1 MLKDLLPYLGYDIN
15 QIPENAE
22 VFFVFNNA
30 PRSWWAF
37 LFLALVISI
46 LITVYKLNRK
56 EHEVCPTGIKK
67 FLGFIRVSVFLFIC
81 LIFLDPALGVSIKKM
96 IEPQII
102 VLFDNSASMNIEDKY
117 ISKESLKNVNPFL
130 GKSDSASRLNLL
142 KLAAKQYAIDAPL
155 KEKGTLHAYSFDKNL
170 DEDTVSNSI
179 AKCIENLK
187 GDKPNTDITSSVKNA
202 VHIHNGKK
210 IAGVIVVTD
219 GRSNAGAPLSDLTQ
233 FMSTQKIPVFTVGI
247 GNPEKS
253 KNFKISEI
261 WLPDRVFKED
271 PFLIQ
276 AKIIGSQ
283 MMGDKIALELI
294 EIPINDQGE
303 PQTNNSKIVESKS
316 IIFNSENHEQTISF
330 EHKGDKEGKY
340 IYKVKA
346 VPLAQESIAVDNEK
360 EAQTEILSKSAR
372 VLFIAGTSTWDYRML
387 QTLLVRDKTINV
399 SCWLQ
404 SKDMDMIQDGQT
416 SITKLPETEDE
427 LFAYDVVLML
437 DPNPSEFDEKW
448 ILMLQKFVEERKGG
462 LMYVAGPNFTSK
474 TISMLGLQ
482 KLKEILPVQFT
493 EMQREHKDFMKVTYE
508 TQWPLH
514 LTSEGQTHYIGK
526 LNNDINTNKEIWKL
540 LPGVFWSYPVGEAKA
555 GSKVLIEHTDP
566 KLLYKEKKR
575 PLLVTGVFGSGRT
588 IFMGFNGIW
597 RWRKNSD
604 KYFDRFWIQSIRYL
618 IEGKLEK
625 DSGNSNLYTNKE
637 KMIVG
642 DSVNISAKIYDD
654 LHQPLNSDKLTG
666 KIFKGT
672 NLVGEFLLRPEIN
685 RKGFY
690 EGEYKPEIQGELTL
704 TLEIMEMPNLKLERN
719 IKVEQPI
726 IEFENVEMN
735 YLDLKNLSD
744 KTNGK
749 FYFLSEFE
757 KLGYDFPNLKEKIVV
772 NLPPDSLWDVGRFF
786 MLIVFLLTIEWT
798 VRKKYKLL

>member
-1 MLKDLLPYLGYDIN
+1 MLRDILPYLGYDLN

-30 PRSWWAF
+30 PKSWWAF
-37 LFLALVISI
+37 LFLALVLSI
-46 LITVYKLNRK
+46 LFTVYKLNRK
-56 EHEVCPTGIKK
+56 EHEVCPSGVKK
-67 FLGFIRVSVFLFIC
+67 FLGVLRVCIFLFIC
-81 LIFLDPALGVSIKKM
+81 LIYLDPALGVSIKKM

-102 VLFDNSASMNIEDKY
+102 VLFDNSASMSIEDKY
-117 ISKESLKNVNPFL
+117 LSKESQKNVSPYL
-130 GKSDSASRLNLL
+130 GKSQSATRLNLL
-142 KLAAKQYAIDAPL
+142 RLAVKQYSLEESL
-155 KEKGTLHAYSFDKNL
+155 KEKGALHVYSFDKNL
-170 DEDTVSNSI
+170 DEDLVKNSI
-179 AKCIENLK
+179 SKCVDELK
-187 GDKPNTDITSSVKNA
+187 GDKPNTDITSSVKNV

-219 GRSNAGAPLSDLTQ
+219 GRSNAGAPLEDLAQ
-233 FMSTQKIPVFTVGI
+233 FMSAQKIPVFNVGL

-253 KNFKISEI
+253 KNFKVSEL
-261 WLPDRVFKED
+261 WLPERVFKED

-276 AKIIGSQ
+276 TKVIGSQ
-283 MMGDKIALELI
+283 MNGEKINLDLI
-294 EIPINDQGE
+294 EIPLNDQGE
-303 PQTNNSKIVESKS
+303 PQTNNLKIIDSKPIT
-316 IIFNSENHEQTISF
+316 FNNENQEQNISF
-330 EHKGDKEGKY
+330 EYKGEKEGKY

-346 VPLAQESIAVDNEK
+346 VPLELESIVVDNEK

-404 SKDMDMIQDGQT
+404 SKDMDMVQDGQT
-416 SITKLPETEDE
+416 PITKLPETEEE
-427 LFAYDVVLML
+427 LFAYDVVLLL
-437 DPNPSEFDEKW
+437 DPNPAELDEKW

-514 LTSEGQTHYIGK
+514 LTSEGQSHYIGK
-526 LNNDINTNKEIWKL
+526 LSNDINTNKEIWKS
-540 LPGVFWSYPVGEAKA
+540 LPGVYWSYPVGEAKA

-566 KLLYKEKKR
+566 KLLYKEKNR

-588 IFMGFNGIW
+588 IFMGFNGVW

-604 KYFDRFWIQSIRYL
+604 KYFDKFWIQSIRYL
-618 IEGKLEK
+618 IEGKLTK
-625 DSGNSNLYTNKE
+625 DSGNSNLYASKE

-654 LHQPLNSDKLTG
+654 FHQPFIAEKLIG

-690 EGEYKPEIQGELTL
+690 EGEYKAELQGELTL
-704 TLEIMEMPNLKLERN
+704 TLEILDLPNLKLERT

-726 IEFENVEMN
+726 IEFENAEMN
-735 YLDLKNLSD
+735 YLELKNLSD

-749 FYFLSEFE
+749 FYFLSEYE
-757 KLGYDFPNLKEKIVV
+757 KLGKDFPNLKEKIVV
-772 NLPPDSLWDVGRFF
+772 NLAPDSLWDVGRFF
-786 MLIVFLLTIEWT
+786 VLIVLLLTIEWT